1 MFSVGQKRNKIKT
14 VGNRNYHL
22 NNIGHR
28 YVERSG
34 KVPQLIP
41 SDGLIEN
48 YSNSANQSYEPI
60 KGVNIKTSKNSFQV
74 EKPKKS
80 KKSDYEE

>member
-1 MFSVGQKRNKIKT
+1 MFSIGQKRNKIKT
-14 VGNRNYHL
+14 MGNRNYHL
-22 NNIGHR
+22 KNIGHR
-28 YVERSG
+28 YVEKS
-34 KVPQLIP
+34 KKSPQLIP